1 MAALHAPAQRCG
13 EISLNTF
20 EQRNPD
26 EFSADCG
33 DHCDAFAGVQRG
45 AITKAFN
52 VGLVADRR
60 AQQRKELNVDT
71 YNGGCLDVWG
81 CVDSDGFRCAGA
93 RDAGFGPFMR
103 AQFDELDAPYD
114 PSGAEYAPPPALQGL
129 KAGTV
134 NSVTGWRRAPGGDY
148 AWRAAACGK

>member
-1 MAALHAPAQRCG
+1 MTSLHVPAERCG

-33 DHCDAFAGVQRG
+33 DHCDAFATVQRG

-52 VGLVADRR
+52 LGLANGPSK
-60 AQQRKELNVDT
+60 QLNVDT
-71 YNGGCLDVWG
+71 YNGGCLDAWG

-103 AQFDELDAPYD
+103 AQFDGLNAPYD

-129 KAGTV
+129 KAGTI
-134 NSVTGWRRAPGGDY
+134 NSVTGWQRSSPGGAV
-148 AWRAAACGK
+148 AWRAAACKK